1 VARGVGVL
9 VHVART
15 HARQFGRTKPVSAEG
30 QHREDRERKD
40 PLHERGIGTR
50 RRSVYQNVATVSEK
64 KYGYWNRFGS
74 ERLLGVGPTSLVEQD
89 ADFEEFYATQWSRL
103 VAALAHAVPDGD
115 DPRDAAQEAFARAY
129 ARWSS
134 VSRHER
140 PDAWLFLTGFR
151 IATRIR
157 RRAARRPEAGPA
169 DAPELFGNVDVML
182 ALAQLSQRQRAALLL
197 REIYGLSTKET
208 ARALRCREGTVKSLL
223 ARGRAAL
230 AMSLSEEGSTH
241 D

>member
-1 VARGVGVL
+1 MARGVGVL

-30 QHREDRERKD
+30 QHREDRARKD

-50 RRSVYQNVATVSEK
+50 RRSVYQNAATVSEK
-64 KYGYWNRFGS
+64 KYGYRNRFAS

-115 DPRDAAQEAFARAY
+115 DPRDAAQEALDGR
-129 ARWSS
+129 
-134 VSRHER
+134 VQ
-140 PDAWLFLTGFR
+140 DDFLQLFR

-157 RRAARRPEAGPA
+157 HRTARRPEADPA
-169 DAPELFGNVDVML
+169 PAPELFGNVDVML
-182 ALAQLSQRQRAALLL
+182 ALTQLSQRQRAALLL

-230 AMSLSEEGSTH
+230 AMSLLEEGSTH